1 MLNNINCKMNTYS
14 VQDFN
19 NISEQSNIDKL
30 NQTTL
35 ILIENFTKKV
45 TSSSYR
51 KTPVFKK
58 KRFENKVSKNNFTNK
73 NFKKTKLV
81 SKQDED
87 FDEEK
92 INENKIRN
100 LLNKLTNKNYSTIT
114 QEIILNIKHYV
125 YLNDKIVLYTVC
137 REIFKIS
144 SVNKFWS
151 EIYCNFF
158 VDLIENFPV
167 MKEICD
173 ENFKV
178 FSKIF
183 NEINIVDEEDY
194 DMFCKVN
201 KENEKRRTL
210 TNFYTN
216 LYKKDIISKN
226 KIYDLLFLLINKC
239 KEKIT
244 ENKKNIVNEIFEN
257 IYIIITNLESYI
269 VQEYDNGDENVV
281 SMLIE
286 LYDNIKTNKVSK
298 KIEFKLIDYFDDNDI
313 EFSDS

>member
-1 MLNNINCKMNTYS
+1 MNIYS
-14 VQDFN
+14 LTDFN
-19 NISEQSNIDKL
+19 TISKNSEIKKL

-51 KTPVFKK
+51 KTPIFKK
-58 KRFENKVSKNNFTNK
+58 KRFENKTTKNNFTSK
-73 NFKKTKLV
+73 KFKKTKLI
-81 SKQDED
+81 SNTNEEFDED
-87 FDEEK
+87 K

-100 LLNKLTNKNYSTIT
+100 LLNKLTNKNYEQIT
-114 QEIILNIKHYV
+114 SEIILNIKHYV
-125 YLNDKIVLYTVC
+125 YLNDKIVLHTLC

-158 VDLIENFPV
+158 VDLIENFPI
-167 MKEICD
+167 MKEICL
-173 ENFKV
+173 ENFNV

-194 DMFCKVN
+194 DNFCKVN
-201 KENEKRRTL
+201 KENEQRRTL

-216 LYKKDIISKN
+216 LYKKDIISEKQ
-226 KIYDLLFLLINKC
+226 IYDLLKLLLSKSQMKIEEKNKDV
-239 KEKIT
+239 
-244 ENKKNIVNEIFEN
+244 VNEIFEN
-257 IYIIITNLESYI
+257 IYIIITNLESDI
-269 VQEYDNGDENVV
+269 VNQYDNGDDTIT
-281 SMLIE
+281 SLLIE
-286 LYDNIKTNKVSK
+286 LYNNIKVNKISK

-313 EFSDS
+313 EFSDD